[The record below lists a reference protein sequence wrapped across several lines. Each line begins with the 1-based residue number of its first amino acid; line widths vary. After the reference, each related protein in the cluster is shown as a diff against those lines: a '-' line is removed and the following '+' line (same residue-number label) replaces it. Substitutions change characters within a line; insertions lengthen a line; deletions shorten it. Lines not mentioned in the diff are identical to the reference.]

1 MHEKIRNYIYS
12 NRQRLLSVLDEL
24 VAVKSV
30 KGEPAPGAPFG
41 RGPRAALDKM
51 LGICRSAGFDTRIY
65 YDVIGTADLCPEDDF
80 PELGILCHL
89 DVVPAEDQKGWNTDP
104 FKMSEKD
111 GVLYGRGV
119 IDDKGPL
126 AAAFIA
132 MKCIKDLGLPLKK
145 GVRLIFGTDEENGSE
160 DLKMYL
166 AKNRLPDNV
175 FTPDASF
182 PVINIE
188 KGMMRSRFSG
198 SYRGGSIIRF
208 RGGSIPNAVPD
219 YAECE
224 LTGISL
230 PLIKQETNLDKS
242 GATFN
247 VIDEGNNKVIV
258 ECSGRSAHAATPE
271 SGINAVTALIA
282 VLGRLPLA
290 EGKQKDI
297 ITGLGKVFPAGETD
311 GTNAG
316 LKCTYDRSGALT
328 LVFSIFNM
336 ENNKC
341 GGTIDVRFPVC
352 MTLKEVK
359 NAEKTA
365 LAVAGCSFDGFTGD
379 EPHITDENSDFVK
392 KLLTAYERVE
402 GVKGECIAVG
412 GGTYVHNI
420 KGGVA
425 FGVER
430 YGTDYN
436 MHGANEFITTD
447 ELVKDALI
455 FAEAIAEICL

>member
-1 MHEKIRNYIYS
+1 MHDRIKEYIYS
-12 NRQRLLSVLDEL
+12 NRERLLSVLDEL

-41 RGPRAALDKM
+41 IGPRAALDKM
-51 LGICRSAGFDTRIY
+51 LGICRNSGFDTRIY
-65 YDVIGTADLCPEDDF
+65 YDVVGTADLCPEDDF

-89 DVVPAEDQKGWNTDP
+89 DVVPAEDQKGWKTDP

-132 MKCIKDLGLPLKK
+132 MKCIRDLGIPMKK
-145 GVRLIFGTDEENGSE
+145 GVRLIFGTDEENGSK
-160 DLKMYL
+160 DLELYT
-166 AKNRLPDNV
+166 AKNRLPDHI
-175 FTPDASF
+175 FTPDAAF

-188 KGMMRSRFSG
+188 KGMMRSTFSG
-198 SYRGGSIIRF
+198 SYRGGSIVRF

-242 GATFN
+242 GAAFT
-247 VIDEGNNKVIV
+247 VIDTGESVMI
-258 ECSGRSAHAATPE
+258 ECSGRSAHASTPE

-290 EGKQKDI
+290 EGKQKEI
-297 ITGLGKVFPAGETD
+297 IKGLGKIFPFGETD

-336 ENNKC
+336 ENGRC
-341 GGTIDVRFPVC
+341 GGTIDVRFPAC
-352 MTLKEVK
+352 MSLKEVE
-359 NAEKTA
+359 NGEKTA
-365 LAVAGCSFDGFTGD
+365 LAVAGCTFDGYMGD
-379 EPHITDENSDFVK
+379 EPHVTDENSDFVK
-392 KLLTAYERVE
+392 KLLAAYERVE
-402 GVKGECIAVG
+402 GEKGECIAVG
-412 GGTYVHNI
+412 GNTYVHNI

-430 YGTDYN
+430 GGTDYH

-447 ELVKDALI
+447 ELLKDAHI
-455 FAEAIAEICL
+455 FAEAIFEICC

>member
-1 MHEKIRNYIYS
+1 MHEKIKEYIYS

-51 LGICRSAGFDTRIY
+51 LGICRSAGFDTKLY

-89 DVVPAEDQKGWNTDP
+89 DVVPAEGQTGWKTDP

-111 GVLYGRGV
+111 GILYGRGV

-132 MKCIKDLGLPLKK
+132 MKCIKDLGIPLKK
-145 GVRLIFGTDEENGSE
+145 GVRLIFGTDEENGSQ
-160 DLKMYL
+160 DLELYT
-166 AKNRLPDNV
+166 AKNRLPDHI
-175 FTPDASF
+175 FTPDAAF

-188 KGMMRSRFSG
+188 KGMMRSKFSG
-198 SYRGGSIIRF
+198 SYRGGSIIKF

-224 LTGISL
+224 LSGISL
-230 PLIKQETNLDKS
+230 PLIRQETNLDRS
-242 GATFN
+242 GAVFT
-247 VIDEGNNKVIV
+247 VIDAGKSVMI
-258 ECSGRSAHAATPE
+258 ECSGRSAHASTPE

-282 VLGRLPLA
+282 VLNRLPLA
-290 EGKQKDI
+290 EGKQKEI
-297 ITGLGKVFPAGETD
+297 IKGLGSIFPFGETD

-316 LKCTYDRSGALT
+316 LKCTYDSSGALT

-336 ENNKC
+336 ENGKC
-341 GGTIDVRFPVC
+341 GGTIDVRFPAC
-352 MTLKEVK
+352 MSLAEVE
-359 NAEKTA
+359 NGEKTA
-365 LAVAGCSFDGFTGD
+365 LAAAGCVFDGYMGD
-379 EPHITDENSDFVK
+379 EPHVTDSSSDFVK
-392 KLLTAYERVE
+392 KLLAAYERVE
-402 GVKGECIAVG
+402 GTKGECIAVG
-412 GGTYVHNI
+412 GNTYVHNI

-430 YGTDYN
+430 DGTDYN
-436 MHGANEFITTD
+436 MHGANEYITIE
-447 ELVKDALI
+447 ELLKDAQI
-455 FAEAIAEICL
+455 FAEAIAEICC